1 LKAAFF
7 SKDYD
12 RRREFVERFLRGAK
26 TPLVI
31 YIYPKN
37 RKKEFKLPIVDGCN
51 IQCFTYE
58 DMSKTNEWLTINS
71 LVTPQTALILD
82 NPSRYPKITS
92 AKVLS
97 LERLEKMIKFK
108 AIVDIV
114 PFTLDIQYLYTPYSY
129 LGREILGYAHYYA
142 FRENYHEQDEFGNI
156 RFSHDFDLLAGKI
169 APVTEV
175 DYDRFLCQNRE
186 TIEHQSTPEE
196 LDQYQALRDECF
208 SAQEF
213 SPRVVITKLADF
225 AHSFDSRLH
234 SMVDLLSRLKGRTV
248 VYTNLKD
255 YAKRAEK
262 VAKDS
267 GFSIV
272 ATSYQIGAQ
281 GDFDNC
287 IYLESPIIKSY
298 FLLDAE
304 SRLSPD
310 CRVFHIL
317 GDTTVDRFLYKT
329 LTDEITQ
336 IDKFTQELSR
346 AKGRQT
352 SQKALPPKECTPSS
366 TRENQLDI
374 FQLQNCCS

>member
-1 LKAAFF
+1 MT
-7 SKDYD
+7 
-12 RRREFVERFLRGAK
+12 K
-26 TPLVI
+26 T
-31 YIYPKN
+31 
-37 RKKEFKLPIVDGCN
+37 D
-51 IQCFTYE
+51 
-58 DMSKTNEWLTINS
+58 EWLTINS
-71 LVTPQTALILD
+71 LITPQTALILD

-92 AKVLS
+92 TKVLA
-97 LERLEKMIKFK
+97 LERLEKMIEFK

-142 FRENYHEQDEFGNI
+142 FRENYHEQDKSGNI
-156 RFSHDFDLLAGKI
+156 RFSHDFDLLVDKI
-169 APVTEV
+169 SPVTEI

-186 TIEHQSTPEE
+186 TIDCQSTPEE
-196 LDQYQALRDECF
+196 LVQYQSLRDECF

-225 AHSFDSRLH
+225 AHAFDSRLQT
-234 SMVDLLSRLKGRTV
+234 MVNLLRRLKGRTV

-255 YAKRAEK
+255 YAQRAEK
-262 VAKDS
+262 TAKAA
-267 GFSIV
+267 GFNIV
-272 ATSYQIGAQ
+272 ATSYQIGVQ

-304 SRLSPD
+304 SRLNPE

-317 GDTTVDRFLYKT
+317 GDTTIDRYLYKT

-336 IDKFTQELSR
+336 IDKFTQELSH
-346 AKGRQT
+346 AKGRQA
-352 SQKALPPKECTPSS
+352 SPKAIPSKECPPSIS
-366 TRENQLDI
+366 RENQLDI
-374 FQLQNCCS
+374 FQLQNCCG

>member
-1 LKAAFF
+1 MKAAFF

-12 RRREFVERFLRGAK
+12 RRREFVERFLRAAK

-37 RKKEFKLPIVDGCN
+37 RKKEFKSPIVEGCH
-51 IQCFTYE
+51 IRHLTYE
-58 DMSKTNEWLTINS
+58 DMTKTNEWLTINS
-71 LVTPQTALILD
+71 LITPQTTLVLD

-92 AKVLS
+92 TKVLA

-142 FRENYHEQDEFGNI
+142 FRENYHEQDRLGNT
-156 RFSHDFDLLAGKI
+156 RFSHDFDLLVDKI
-169 APVTEV
+169 SPVTEI

-186 TIEHQSTPEE
+186 TIDCQSTPEE
-196 LDQYQALRDECF
+196 LAQYQALRDECF
-208 SAQEF
+208 AAQEF

-225 AHSFDSRLH
+225 AHAFDSRLQ
-234 SMVDLLSRLKGRTV
+234 SMVDLLKKLKGQTV

-255 YAKRAEK
+255 YAQRAEK
-262 VAKDS
+262 FAKS
-267 GFSIV
+267 AGFNIV
-272 ATSYQIGAQ
+272 STSYQVGAL

-287 IYLESPIIKSY
+287 IYLESPIVKSY

-304 SRLSPD
+304 SRLNPE

-317 GDTTVDRFLYKT
+317 GDTTVDRYLYKI
-329 LTDEITQ
+329 LADEITQ

-352 SQKALPPKECTPSS
+352 SPKALSPKECTPSG
-366 TRENQLDI
+366 TRANQLDI
-374 FQLQNCCS
+374 F